1 MDGPKYFADVA
12 KAIKSSAF
20 DESKFVQIMSGAKV
34 EAVQIAESLAA
45 AEAPLMGEPGMAE
58 AASAVEAALAAYAAS
73 MPAAYQVLAD
83 LRAVKA
89 AAAEIAD
96 ERAPPA
102 GAAPAPAPPPSSSSS
117 SSAAAAAS
125 AAPAGYGDLLK
136 ARTAKKRGKG
146 TDLAEYKRDRGEVD
160 QALKELSAAGD
171 DDAVIASTAPGGGA
185 GAAGAR
191 IVCQITRTLMT
202 DPVRAE
208 ACGHVYERAAI
219 TQLLKGGKQVCPIQG
234 CKKPLT
240 VANLADDPDTR
251 YRVEQELRRRA
262 DAGEDDGAAGAGGD
276 GDDDED

>member
-1 MDGPKYFADVA
+1 MGDAKFFADVS
-12 KAIKSSAF
+12 KAMKSAAF
-20 DESKFVQIMSGAKV
+20 DEGKFVQIMSGAKV

-89 AAAEIAD
+89 AASEIAD

-102 GAAPAPAPPPSSSSS
+102 PAGAA
-117 SSAAAAAS
+117 SAASSAS
-125 AAPAGYGDLLK
+125 AAPAGYGELLK
-136 ARTAKKRGKG
+136 ARAAKKRGNG

-160 QALKELSAAGD
+160 KALKELSAAGD

-191 IVCQITRTLMT
+191 IVCQITRKLMT

-240 VANLADDPDTR
+240 VASLADDPDTR

-262 DAGEDDGAAGAGGD
+262 DAGEDDGAAGAG
-276 GDDDED
+276 DDDSED